1 VGKSDGAV
9 RRALATPPGLFD
21 RDLLG
26 RRRPRLLAQL
36 AAHGQLLLVSSIAIF
51 LAAVV
56 RGFSGFGFSL
66 LAITAI
72 SIFMPAQEI
81 VPSIFLL
88 EVAAS
93 LNLIPSIWREIDWRG
108 IAFLILGYVIGLVPG
123 IYALVHAPAAPLNIA
138 LGLFVIVTSL
148 VMLSGFR
155 LQKTPGPP
163 AIVATGVA
171 SGLLNG
177 AFGTGGPP
185 VVLFYFS
192 TPAAAAVGR
201 ASIIAFFFLTD
212 TLGLIGQAYSG
223 IITTQSFVQ
232 FIAWIPALLVGVA
245 IGAKGFKHMEQVK
258 FRKAV
263 LIILIGLAVV
273 TLVKAGLDL
282 AHSA

>member
-1 VGKSDGAV
+1 MLDHVIAE
-9 RRALATPPGLFD
+9 LAASWP
-21 RDLLG
+21 
-26 RRRPRLLAQL
+26 LLA
-36 AAHGQLLLVSSIAIF
+36 VSSLAIF

-72 SIFMPAQEI
+72 SLVMPAREI

-108 IAFLILGYVIGLVPG
+108 LAWLLLGYVVALPFGV
-123 IYALVHAPAAPLNIA
+123 YALANVPAPPMQVA
-138 LGLFVIVTSL
+138 LGLFVIATAIL
-148 VMLSGFR
+148 MLRGFR
-155 LQKTPGPP
+155 LEKTPGK
-163 AIVATGVA
+163 VATTATGAA
-171 SGLLNG
+171 SGILNG

-201 ASIIAFFFLTD
+201 ASVIAFFLSTD
-212 TLGLIGQAYSG
+212 TLGLAELARNGLVTQ
-223 IITTQSFVQ
+223 QSFIQ
-232 FIAWIPALLVGVA
+232 FVAWLPALLIGVFV
-245 IGAKGFKHMEQVK
+245 GAKGFKHMDQAQ

-263 LIILIGLAVV
+263 LWILILLAVV
-273 TLVKAGLDL
+273 GLAKGGYDL
-282 AHSA
+282 IAS

>member
-1 VGKSDGAV
+1 MA
-9 RRALATPPGLFD
+9 ATIWAD
-21 RDLLG
+21 
-26 RRRPRLLAQL
+26 LLAQFS
-36 AAHGQLLLVSSIAIF
+36 AHWPLLLVSSIAIF
-51 LAAVV
+51 LAAIV

-72 SIFMPAQEI
+72 SIFMPTQEV

-108 IAFLILGYVIGLVPG
+108 LRFLLLGYAVGVFPG
-123 IYALVHAPAAPLNIA
+123 IYVLVHAPAAPLAVA
-138 LGLFVIVTSL
+138 LGLFVIVTAA

-155 LQKTPGPP
+155 LERTPGAP
-163 AIVATGVA
+163 ATTGVGLA

-201 ASIIAFFFLTD
+201 ASIIAFFLATD

-223 IITTQSFVQ
+223 IVNVQIFAQ
-232 FIAWIPALLVGVA
+232 FIAWVPALLIGVA
-245 IGAKGFKHMEQVK
+245 IGAKGFRHMDQVK
-258 FRKAV
+258 FRRAV
-263 LIILIGLAVV
+263 LVILIALGAIILA
-273 TLVKAGLDL
+273 KAAYDL
-282 AHSA
+282 SGTTA